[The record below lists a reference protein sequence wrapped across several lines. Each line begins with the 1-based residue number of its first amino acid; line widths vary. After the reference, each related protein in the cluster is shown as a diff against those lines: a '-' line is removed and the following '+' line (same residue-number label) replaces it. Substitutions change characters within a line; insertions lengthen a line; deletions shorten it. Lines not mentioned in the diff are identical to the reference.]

1 MSQFLRL
8 RGALEAMRAALNFG
22 RQELEYTHATTVTVR
37 EAVVAVAAVYNC
49 LPVKIRRSTI
59 VDVAAV
65 PPRAYFALAGGEPV
79 KKAAAVI
86 GAELRVI
93 PAARH
98 GHKGR
103 RVCVTQRLGNEWWSG
118 GEGGGLTRRRNR

>member
-22 RQELEYTHATTVTVR
+22 RQELEYTHATAVTVR

-49 LPVKIRRSTI
+49 LSVKIRRSTI

-65 PPRAYFALAGGEPV
+65 PPRAYCALAGGEPV
-79 KKAAAVI
+79 KKS
-86 GAELRVI
+86 R
-93 PAARH
+93 
-98 GHKGR
+98 
-103 RVCVTQRLGNEWWSG
+103 C
-118 GEGGGLTRRRNR
+118 RNCR